1 MMCCKIHIRA
11 AGLCS
16 VLPGILL
23 FHWNDI
29 KCPSLSAWHPS
40 SLQTDRSV
48 DAILPHSLMILQI
61 RARDDGL
68 PLAHI
73 ALAVEGPG
81 WADPDNVVLNVA
93 NAIIGRYDR
102 TFGGGKV
109 RVVSA
114 AGRAWSLFK

>member
-1 MMCCKIHIRA
+1 
-11 AGLCS
+11 
-16 VLPGILL
+16 
-23 FHWNDI
+23 
-29 KCPSLSAWHPS
+29 
-40 SLQTDRSV
+40 
-48 DAILPHSLMILQI
+48 MIFQI
-61 RARDDGL
+61 RARDDAL

-109 RVVSA
+109 RVLVVQQGQPFHLKCYGDPRWMCFRGSCCD
-114 AGRAWSLFK
+114 